1 MRRAKQA
8 GKRWPWGTPQ
18 RGGSWSVPRA
28 GSPTPVGRSRHLPEW
43 GRPPPQQATAEQ
55 PGIQRIGARPK
66 QQQRQRQADGQG
78 QRQRTEQ
85 HQQGIKGGLADIGPL
100 ARIQVAEE
108 AAGSGDDH
116 RRSSS
121 TCTPAATNAACA
133 ADWSPPTRATTSW
146 PYGVSLIRSMRPDR
160 ML

>member
-1 MRRAKQA
+1 MFFTTTCC
-8 GKRWPWGTPQ
+8 WPTSSSTSSAIFWP
-18 RGGSWSVPRA
+18 SP
-28 GSPTPVGRSRHLPEW
+28 SPTTTSDSLPGQWQDQGFTGHRH
-43 GRPPPQQATAEQ
+43 GHA
-55 PGIQRIGARPK
+55 IK
-66 QQQRQRQADGQG
+66 DGQG